1 MQKNIT
7 FEAYFLTLPEAAQQ
21 KLAQIRELTK
31 KLVPNLTETFSYGIP
46 TFDYKGKHLLHI
58 AGYAHHIGL
67 YPGAAIM
74 EDFKEKLSGY
84 KTSKGTIQFELNK
97 PLPIELIT
105 DIIIA
110 CKEKLDGIVK

>member
-1 MQKNIT
+1 MQNNIT
-7 FEAYFLTLPEAAQQ
+7 FEAYFITLPEAAQQ

-46 TFDYKGKHLLHI
+46 TFDYKSKHLLHI

-74 EDFKEKLSGY
+74 EDFKEKFRGY
-84 KTSKGTIQFELNK
+84 KTSKGTIQMQLDK
-97 PLPIELIT
+97 PLPLELIT
-105 DIIIA
+105 EIINA
-110 CKEKLDGIVK
+110 CKEKIDTLVK